1 MMPRAALLCLPLMS
15 ATAALAQVT
24 GDSSALKLTGYAEVY
39 YSYDLA
45 RPADNERPAF
55 LYNHKRTNEVAANL
69 ALLRGEYTRSNVRA
83 AVGLMAGTY
92 AQYNLAAEPAALQY
106 LYEATV
112 GVRLSRSRDL
122 WVDAGVF
129 PSHIGS
135 EGAIGADCPTLT
147 RSVVAE
153 NSPYYEAGARL
164 GYRPTSKWY
173 VAAFLLNGWQ
183 QIQRPD
189 GWNRMAAGT
198 QLQYTAV
205 GGTTLNWSTYAGA
218 WGPDSL
224 GATRL
229 YSDLY
234 TTVKGDGFVTNL
246 GFDLGL
252 QQAFPGSTWQGW
264 LSAWGVYRQRFAR
277 RWWAVGRMEYFLD
290 DDAVVVQGGLNT
302 LGLSLG
308 ADLQV
313 SDAVLWRVEART
325 LNDPDKR
332 FTDAD
337 GLPTTT
343 NWAFTTALCAR
354 F

>member
-1 MMPRAALLCLPLMS
+1 MQRSVILFLCWACTTVVRAQSVP
-15 ATAALAQVT
+15 
-24 GDSSALKLTGYAEVY
+24 DSSALQLAAYAEVY
-39 YSYDLA
+39 FSYDLA
-45 RPADNERPAF
+45 RPENNQRPPF
-55 LYNHKRTNEVAANL
+55 LYNHTRTNEVAANL
-69 ALLRGEYTRSNVRA
+69 ALVRASYTRSNVRA

-92 AQYNLAAEPAALQY
+92 AQYNLAAEPGALQH

-112 GVRLSRSRDL
+112 GVRLSRTRDL

-135 EGAIGADCPTLT
+135 EGVIGADCPTLT
-147 RSVVAE
+147 RSLVAE

-164 GYRPTSKWY
+164 GYRPTAKWY
-173 VAAFLLNGWQ
+173 MAAFLLNGWQ
-183 QIQRPD
+183 QIQRPV
-189 GWNRMAAGT
+189 GWSRMAAGT
-198 QLQYTAV
+198 QLQFQGA
-205 GGTTLNWSTYAGA
+205 GGTTINWSTYAGA

-234 TTVKGDGFVTNL
+234 ATVKGDGSLSNI

-252 QQAFPGSTWQGW
+252 QQARPGAAWDGW
-264 LSAWGVYRQRFAR
+264 LSAWGVHRQRFAK

-290 DDAVVVQGGLNT
+290 DEAVVVAGGLNA
-302 LGLSLG
+302 LGISLG
-308 ADLQV
+308 ADV
-313 SDAVLWRVEART
+313 EIAPNVLWRVEARS

-337 GLPTTT
+337 GLPTSS

>member
-1 MMPRAALLCLPLMS
+1 MHRTVPIFLFWACATVVQAQSVPDTGALRLS
-15 ATAALAQVT
+15 
-24 GDSSALKLTGYAEVY
+24 GYAELY

-45 RPADNERPAF
+45 RPGDGERPPF
-55 LYNHKRTNEVAANL
+55 LYNHKRTNEVAVNL
-69 ALLRGEYTRSNVRA
+69 ALLRGAYTRHNVRA

-153 NSPYYEAGARL
+153 NSPFYEAGARL

-173 VAAFLLNGWQ
+173 MAAFLLNGWQ
-183 QIQRPD
+183 QMQRPV

-198 QLQYTAV
+198 QVQYQGA
-205 GGTTLNWSTYAGA
+205 GGTTVYWSTYAGA

-234 TTVKGDGFVTNL
+234 TTVKGDDFVTNL

-252 QQAFPGSTWQGW
+252 QQPFPGYGWQGW
-264 LSAWGVYRQRFAR
+264 LSAWGVYRQRFAK
-277 RWWAVGRMEYFLD
+277 RWWGVGRMEYFLD
-290 DDAVVVQGGLNT
+290 DEAVVIPGGLNAI
-302 LGLSLG
+302 GLSLG
-308 ADLQV
+308 ADLEL
-313 SDAVLWRVEART
+313 APNVLWRVEGRN
-325 LNDPDKR
+325 LNDTGTR
-332 FTDAD
+332 YTDAT
-337 GLPTTT
+337 GLPTTA

>member
-1 MMPRAALLCLPLMS
+1 MVRAQTVPDT
-15 ATAALAQVT
+15 ATLRF
-24 GDSSALKLTGYAEVY
+24 SGYAEVY
-39 YSYDLA
+39 YSYDLS
-45 RPADNERPAF
+45 RPANNQRPGF
-55 LYNHKRTNEVAANL
+55 LYNHTRTNEVAVNL
-69 ALLRGEYTRSNVRA
+69 ALLRGTYTRTNVRA
-83 AVGLMAGTY
+83 AVGFMAGTY
-92 AQYNLAAEPAALQY
+92 AQFNLAAEPGALQY

-135 EGAIGADCPTLT
+135 EGVIGADCPTLT
-147 RSVVAE
+147 RSMVAE

-164 GYRPTSKWY
+164 GYRPTAKWY
-173 VAAFLLNGWQ
+173 MAAFLLNGWQ
-183 QIQRPD
+183 QMQRPT
-189 GWNRMAAGT
+189 GWTRLSAGT
-198 QLQYTAV
+198 QLQYTGA
-205 GGTTLNWSTYAGA
+205 GGTTINWSTYAGA

-234 TTVKGDGFVTNL
+234 TTVKGDGFVSNL

-252 QQAFPGSTWQGW
+252 QQAAPSAPWQGW
-264 LSAWGVYRQRFAR
+264 LSAWGVYRQRFAK

-290 DDAVVVQGGLNT
+290 DDALVVQGGLNT
-302 LGLSLG
+302 IGLSLG
-308 ADLQV
+308 ADVELTEQ
-313 SDAVLWRVEART
+313 VLWRVEARS
-325 LNDPDKR
+325 LNDAKKP

-337 GLPTTT
+337 GLPASL

>member
-1 MMPRAALLCLPLMS
+1 MPRAVLLLLSVFS
-15 ATAALAQVT
+15 ATTVLAQVE
-24 GDSSALKLTGYAEVY
+24 GDSSALKFTGYAEVY
-39 YSYDLA
+39 YSYDLS
-45 RPADNERPAF
+45 RPEDNERPAF

-147 RSVVAE
+147 RSMVAE

-164 GYRPTSKWY
+164 GYRPASKWY

-183 QIQRPD
+183 QMQRPT
-189 GWNRMAAGT
+189 GWTRLAGGT
-198 QLQYTAV
+198 QLQYQGA
-205 GGTTLNWSTYAGA
+205 GGTTVNWSTYAGA

-224 GATRL
+224 GATRI

-234 TTVKGDGFVTNL
+234 TTVKGDGFLTNL
-246 GFDLGL
+246 GFDVGA
-252 QQAFPGSTWQGW
+252 QRASGSDDWVGW
-264 LSAWGVYRQRFAR
+264 ISAWGVYRQRFGQ
-277 RWWAVGRMEYFLD
+277 RWWGVGRMEYFLD
-290 DDAVVVQGGLNT
+290 DDAVVVAGGLNAI
-302 LGLSLG
+302 GFSLG
-308 ADLQV
+308 ADVELLEN
-313 SDAVLWRVEART
+313 VLWRVEARS

-337 GLPTTT
+337 GLPTAA